1 MLLDSTKCQISMH
14 LQTTDGV
21 LQFHEIIIQ
30 SLKILGGSE
39 VNLSVMLATVI
50 SKSVM
55 AKVSV

>member
-1 MLLDSTKCQISMH
+1 MH